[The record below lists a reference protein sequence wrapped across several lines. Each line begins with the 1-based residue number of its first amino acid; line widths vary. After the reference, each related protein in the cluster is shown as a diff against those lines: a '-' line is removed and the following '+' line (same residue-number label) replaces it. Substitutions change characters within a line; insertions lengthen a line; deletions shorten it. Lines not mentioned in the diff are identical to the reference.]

1 MDQSLTRGAAV
12 AAFALGT
19 FTAVGSARAQVA
31 AGAIRPARGDSV
43 VVRVINAE
51 QKVLLDSVSAMM
63 RALDGEAPT
72 SEQFVKM
79 RREID
84 AMMRALAMSRGMVTG
99 SIMLRTTPEGIR
111 ELETRHIKGWIG
123 INTGMAPHEEFADSA
138 GSGYFVRYFKYPE
151 IISVEP
157 NSPAQRAGIIPGD
170 VLLAYDGNDVVNR
183 RIDVGQLLVP
193 DRRMAVTVQRE
204 GEAKEFSMVVAKA
217 PLRIQFR
224 RDDQMPFPPM
234 LPGEIRAAGGGVG
247 GAVGRAMAGPSR
259 SGQSDRVVFVGPA
272 GGGGGD
278 YRFMIERNM
287 VFGAVLM
294 NVNAELAQ
302 ATKLEKGVL
311 VQECP
316 ESSAAYRA
324 GLRTGD
330 AIVSVAG
337 QAVMRATEVQSLVSA
352 KRNERSVVFVVTRD
366 KKPVTVTLKW

>member
-84 AMMRALAMSRGMVTG
+84 AMMRALAMSRGMTTG

-138 GSGYFVRYFKYPE
+138 GGGYFVRYFKYPE

-157 NSPAQRAGIIPGD
+157 NSPAHRS
-170 VLLAYDGNDVVNR
+170 
-183 RIDVGQLLVP
+183 
-193 DRRMAVTVQRE
+193 T
-204 GEAKEFSMVVAKA
+204 AK
-217 PLRIQFR
+217 LRS
-224 RDDQMPFPPM
+224 
-234 LPGEIRAAGGGVG
+234 
-247 GAVGRAMAGPSR
+247 PS
-259 SGQSDRVVFVGPA
+259 
-272 GGGGGD
+272 
-278 YRFMIERNM
+278 
-287 VFGAVLM
+287 
-294 NVNAELAQ
+294 
-302 ATKLEKGVL
+302 T
-311 VQECP
+311 
-316 ESSAAYRA
+316 
-324 GLRTGD
+324 T
-330 AIVSVAG
+330 
-337 QAVMRATEVQSLVSA
+337 
-352 KRNERSVVFVVTRD
+352 
-366 KKPVTVTLKW
+366 